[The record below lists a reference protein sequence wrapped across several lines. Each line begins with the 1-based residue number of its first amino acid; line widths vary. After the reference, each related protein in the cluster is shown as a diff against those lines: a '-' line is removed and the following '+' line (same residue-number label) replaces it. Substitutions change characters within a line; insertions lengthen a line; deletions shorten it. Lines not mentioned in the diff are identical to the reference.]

1 MIPNRCSM
9 KCRLHGAGARGRA
22 GFCLTPVVRLLA
34 PFAFLL
40 FIFHACGPSVKLSR
54 LEKEGA
60 AAGLRLPPDM
70 PSSLPTLDTGLVAP
84 RGDTLRVTGLNGEEL
99 LIMRAELDEE
109 SGEMVAVDR
118 IDAAVVTARFRNI
131 AERNGSIRL
140 EFQVTVPEYMRDS
153 DWQLRLYPELNVQ
166 GESRRLDEVI
176 ITGENYRRAQLRG
189 YEQYRRFLSRIIT
202 DTLDLIDMRS
212 LEVFIA
218 RNIPEVYA
226 FRSDSSYV
234 SDEEFESS
242 FGVTSRQAAEHYTL
256 GHLVRRN
263 RRLIG
268 LRDSRWRKYVKAPIV
283 TEGVRLDTVMRGGEG
298 EFIYN
303 YVQVIPAKAGIRKV
317 DVALSGGIFRED
329 KRLYDI
335 PLSEPLTFYVS
346 SLSSLADGTEKYL
359 TRIISR
365 NVEANMNC
373 HIDFSVG
380 SSRIETGLGGNASEI
395 GRIESTLRALLT
407 DDSFVMDS
415 IMIIASASPEG
426 SLKSNL
432 ALSFSRA
439 RSVSEFFSARV
450 DRLKDSL
457 RREAGVFMSLGPD
470 PEDGGHGL
478 RLPEIVFSSKSGG
491 ENWFELDRLVA
502 ADSLLSEDDK
512 RVYLELAG
520 EADLDRRERR
530 MAALEGYS
538 RIREELYPQLRSVNF
553 NFFLHRR
560 GMLKDTVH
568 TTTLDSTYME
578 GVRLLREHEY
588 EQALDSL
595 LSYRDYNTA
604 VAFVAL
610 DRNASA
616 LDILLEC
623 PRTASVNYML
633 AMVYSRQGNDRDAVE
648 CLIAACGQD
657 PSFRHR
663 ANLDPEVS
671 ELVRRYE
678 IDEML

>member
-1 MIPNRCSM
+1 MTINIS
-9 KCRLHGAGARGRA
+9 KKQSSTTESVFDLS
-22 GFCLTPVVRLLA
+22 LL
-34 PFAFLL
+34 
-40 FIFHACGPSVKLSR
+40 
-54 LEKEGA
+54 
-60 AAGLRLPPDM
+60 
-70 PSSLPTLDTGLVAP
+70 
-84 RGDTLRVTGLNGEEL
+84 
-99 LIMRAELDEE
+99 
-109 SGEMVAVDR
+109 
-118 IDAAVVTARFRNI
+118 
-131 AERNGSIRL
+131 
-140 EFQVTVPEYMRDS
+140 
-153 DWQLRLYPELNVQ
+153 
-166 GESRRLDEVI
+166 
-176 ITGENYRRAQLRG
+176 
-189 YEQYRRFLSRIIT
+189 
-202 DTLDLIDMRS
+202 
-212 LEVFIA
+212 
-218 RNIPEVYA
+218 
-226 FRSDSSYV
+226 

-268 LRDSRWRKYVKAPIV
+268 LMDSRWRKYVKAPIV

-329 KRLYDI
+329 KRLYNI

-395 GRIESTLRALLT
+395 GRIESTLRTLLT

-512 RVYLELAG
+512 RAYLELTG

-538 RIREELYPQLRSVNF
+538 RIREELYPQLRTVNF